1 MSETIKANQ
10 GKLLLVAGLLLA
22 AGVIYFVR
30 SGGKPARDEPALFVC
45 VATGET
51 YKMERGKTY
60 IPPVKNPDTGEETLL
75 PGTRRDGQVYVASR
89 WRNLLAGLGSANR
102 CVDPQTLL
110 VRKSP

>member
-10 GKLLLVAGLLLA
+10 GKLLLIGALLLA
-22 AGVIYFVR
+22 AGVMYFVR
-30 SGGKPARDEPALFVC
+30 SGGKPARDEPLLFVC

-51 YKMERGKTY
+51 YTMDRGPTY
-60 IPPVKNPDTGEETLL
+60 IPPLKNPDTGEETLL
-75 PGTRRDGQVYVASR
+75 PGTRRDGEVYVTSR
-89 WRNLLAGLGSANR
+89 WRELLARLGAANR